1 MRVTPA
7 CLPWVG
13 GVMTAQKCGFYS
25 CNYVQAWQQS
35 RPSSGNERFL
45 LQSLNRCFCLAAADP
60 KNWQNNSLPGDP
72 NYLVGANCV
81 SVLIDHFWGKDVRAC
96 EGGRRR
102 RWTRWQHSTS
112 LCMKKTQ
119 SVPFTVPDD
128 EGKTATIHASCSINS
143 LPWFEILKK

>member
-1 MRVTPA
+1 MPVTSA
-7 CLPWVG
+7 WLHLVDSV
-13 GVMTAQKCGFYS
+13 VMAQKCRFYS
-25 CNYVQAWQQS
+25 CNYVQTRQQS
-35 RPSSGNERFL
+35 RTLYGSTRLL
-45 LQSLNRCFCLAAADP
+45 LQSLNHCFCLTAADP

-96 EGGRRR
+96 EDGRRR
-102 RWTRWQHSTS
+102 RWTHWQHSTS

-128 EGKTATIHASCSINS
+128 EGKTATTHTSCSINS
-143 LPWFEILKK
+143 FPWFEILKK